1 MVRTIEVRALRKLR
15 DPSSIK
21 EFSYNYDNNDM
32 LTDDERKKIDILKGN
47 IYASNL
53 IFRNNSHISPNDRN
67 SIEILKAFIKD
78 LKQKIQERKMQ
89 IKSQIDPLDYTIE
102 ELDLSVR
109 TFNVLKRAGV
119 KTLGAISQLTEKELM
134 RIRNFGKN
142 SYNEIVQKLGE
153 YGLTL
158 SENTNPEN
166 DTQIESQIDPLDY
179 TIKEL
184 GLSTRAFNALY
195 RAGID
200 TLRDISQST
209 KEELMEIRHLGKNSY
224 SEIVQKLGEYGLT
237 LRKDAEP
244 EQEGEEKS
252 NVIHQS
258 SDDDTFIQDVLENAA
273 RRADLRKQSEQAK
286 ELAEKYE
293 KAYGKMSSKGQH
305 SFDDN
310 SDK

>member
-209 KEELMEIRHLGKNSY
+209 KEELMEIRHLGKNS
-224 SEIVQKLGEYGLT
+224 
-237 LRKDAEP
+237 
-244 EQEGEEKS
+244 
-252 NVIHQS
+252 
-258 SDDDTFIQDVLENAA
+258 
-273 RRADLRKQSEQAK
+273 
-286 ELAEKYE
+286 
-293 KAYGKMSSKGQH
+293 
-305 SFDDN
+305 
-310 SDK
+310 